1 MKILG
6 IGTDLVELNRIDLA
20 LNRSGK
26 GFVEELMNKNERAN
40 EGDRILSIPFL
51 AGRLAAK
58 EAVAKAL
65 GTGIS
70 GLHWHE
76 IEIYNGPTGQP
87 HVNLIGRANLIAM
100 EKNIKTCLVSISHSE
115 HFAIANSLTLIE
127 NGE

>member
-6 IGTDLVELNRIDLA
+6 IGTDIVELSRIEQA
-20 LNRSGK
+20 LSRSGQ
-26 GFVEELMNKNERAN
+26 GFTEELLNKNERTDEA
-40 EGDRILSIPFL
+40 DRISSISFL

-58 EAVAKAL
+58 EAIAKAL

-87 HVNLIGRANLIAM
+87 HVNLIGRANLIAT
-100 EKNIKTCLVSISHSE
+100 EKNIKTCFVSISHSE
-115 HFAIANSLTLIE
+115 HFAIANSMTLVE
-127 NGE
+127 EGE